1 MDFSNMR
8 RRDFMK
14 IVGGSVAGLMLP
26 SCIDAKETAK
36 ILKNENKP
44 DFYIRF
50 YKPFRAVD
58 PRKWKLKVGG
68 QCENP
73 LSFDLSEIKRLP
85 KETQV
90 SRLKCVEC
98 WSAKAKWGG
107 FRPKTLFDIVK
118 PKGDAKFL
126 YFYSADDYYEYISI
140 EELLK
145 PRVLFVYEMN
155 DAPLPD
161 IHGAPLRLII
171 PFKYGYK
178 NVKTIV
184 KLDFVD
190 KGRPGY
196 WSNYGYSVDG
206 TIRPGIDHPLDLGES
221 RELKREGEVDY
232 Y

>member
-1 MDFSNMR
+1 MHFLKIG
-8 RRDFMK
+8 RRDFIKVM
-14 IVGGSVAGLMLP
+14 GGAAAGLMLP
-26 SCIDAKETAK
+26 SGLDAKEDEKT
-36 ILKNENKP
+36 LRNENKP

-50 YKPFRAVD
+50 YKPFKALD
-58 PRKWKLKVGG
+58 PSKWILKVGG
-68 QCENP
+68 LCEKPFSTN
-73 LSFDLSEIKRLP
+73 LSDIRKLP

-107 FRPKTLFDIVK
+107 FCPKTLFDIVK
-118 PKGDAKFL
+118 PKENANYL
-126 YFYSADDYYEYISI
+126 YFYSADDYFEYISL

-155 DAPLPD
+155 EAPLPD

-184 KLDFVD
+184 RLDFVD
-190 KGRPGY
+190 KGGAGY

-206 TIRPGIDHPLDLGES
+206 TIQPGTDHPLDLGEY
-221 RELKREGEVDY
+221 RELKRQGEVEY
-232 Y
+232 

>member
-1 MDFSNMR
+1 MDSSDIR

-14 IVGGSVAGLMLP
+14 IVGGAVAGLMFP
-26 SCIDAKETAK
+26 SCIDAKETGRF
-36 ILKNENKP
+36 LKNENRP
-44 DFYIRF
+44 GFYIRF
-50 YKPFRAVD
+50 YREFKAVD
-58 PRKWKLKVGG
+58 PSRWRLKVGG

-73 LSFDLSEIKRLP
+73 LSLNLSEIKRLP

-90 SRLKCVEC
+90 SRLKCVEF

-107 FRPKTLFDIVK
+107 FRPKILFDIVR
-118 PKGDAKFL
+118 PKKDAKFL
-126 YFYSADDYYEYISI
+126 YFYSADDYYEYISL

-155 DAPLPD
+155 DATPPD

-184 KLDFVD
+184 RLDFVE
-190 KGRPGY
+190 KRGAGY

-206 TIRPGIDHPLDLGES
+206 TIQPGTDYPLDLGES
-221 RELKREGEVDY
+221 RELKREGEVEY
-232 Y
+232 